1 MAEPGDPK
9 TPAAAQDGT
18 DHDAHV
24 GFVSPASLAGRA
36 RAPEPT
42 PAPEPD
48 DEPDLF
54 DPPLAP
60 QAGPF
65 ERSEGVQPVARFA
78 PHPKPNAAP
87 HAVMR
92 DRMRAETPRA
102 SERVAER
109 APGPAVPIRLY
120 AVYMLILLAV
130 PTLGASCLVAL
141 LAVMRRDTAAD
152 ALESSH
158 ALYQKRTVLGAI
170 AAAVVGAVLVVVN
183 VGVIVLFAV
192 AIWILARGAYGVLK
206 LKSGQAVPKP
216 RSWLF

>member
-1 MAEPGDPK
+1 M
-9 TPAAAQDGT
+9 
-18 DHDAHV
+18 
-24 GFVSPASLAGRA
+24 
-36 RAPEPT
+36 
-42 PAPEPD
+42 
-48 DEPDLF
+48 
-54 DPPLAP
+54 
-60 QAGPF
+60 
-65 ERSEGVQPVARFA
+65 
-78 PHPKPNAAP
+78 
-87 HAVMR
+87 
-92 DRMRAETPRA
+92 
-102 SERVAER
+102 
-109 APGPAVPIRLY
+109 RLY

-158 ALYQKRTVLGAI
+158 ALYQKRTVFGAI